1 MRGNNSIVLAILFI
15 SVVSFNVFIL
25 VIDAAPSETCQATI
39 GDSKNGTCP
48 EMGQFCVLNCFRCVD
63 SCTSDAECPGKHK
76 CCRLQT
82 GCGNACTNSAL
93 FSCN

>member
-1 MRGNNSIVLAILFI
+1 MSGNYFALVALTTVVLFK
-15 SVVSFNVFIL
+15 VL
-25 VIDAAPSETCQATI
+25 VTINAAPSETCQATI
-39 GDSKNGTCP
+39 GDSKNGSCP
-48 EMGQFCVLNCFRCVD
+48 QLGQFCAINCFRCVD

-76 CCRLQT
+76 CCRLQM